1 MNSQNFEE
9 QNDAW
14 ASELQF
20 YAPLTMENA
29 PEGFVERVMA
39 RICEI
44 DNLTVVTQPQPQ
56 APVARRSGGRIRRIF
71 PIAAT
76 AAAVL
81 LLFAMPALRRGDL
94 TEIPLPETAAPS
106 ALESSEAPK
115 MTVRQ
120 ESGATADGDS
130 SNTAEDPVTSFGT
143 DSIVG
148 TAPGEKALP
157 QESPVE
163 GEAADNGL
171 PTPFKSAL
179 SRGCGGFIDEDGSGD
194 YCLLY
199 GATGRP
205 AGIAFC
211 VILEGGTP
219 PEDVLP
225 VVPGQYLITPE
236 QLEALLLVQPEDV
249 EPEYIEEGLTASAT
263 VGLVIIKQLPPDN

>member
-1 MNSQNFEE
+1 MKNFEE
-9 QNDAW
+9 LNDAW
-14 ASELQF
+14 ANELQH

-39 RICEI
+39 RIGEI
-44 DNLTVVTQPQPQ
+44 DNFTVVTPPQTP
-56 APVARRSGGRIRRIF
+56 AARRSGGRIRRIF

-94 TEIPLPETAAPS
+94 AELPSPETAAPP

-115 MTVRQ
+115 MTIRQ
-120 ESGATADGDS
+120 GSGTEADSEESET
-130 SNTAEDPVTSFGT
+130 VTSF
-143 DSIVG
+143 DAASIAG
-148 TAPGEKALP
+148 ADPEEGALP
-157 QESPVE
+157 EESPIE

-171 PTPFKSAL
+171 PTPFKSSL
-179 SRGCGGFIDEDGSGD
+179 SRGCGGFINEDETGD

-199 GATGRP
+199 GATARP

-219 PEDVLP
+219 PHDVLP

-236 QLEALLLVQPEDV
+236 QLETLLEEQPEGVQPEYV
-249 EPEYIEEGLTASAT
+249 EEGLTASAT

>member
-1 MNSQNFEE
+1 MNSQDFDK

-39 RICEI
+39 RIGEI
-44 DNLTVVTQPQPQ
+44 DNFTVVTQPQ
-56 APVARRSGGRIRRIF
+56 APAARRSGGRIRRIF

-81 LLFAMPALRRGDL
+81 LLFAMPALRRGSL
-94 TEIPLPETAAPS
+94 AELPSPETAAPS
-106 ALESSEAPK
+106 ALESTEAPK
-115 MTVRQ
+115 MTIRQ
-120 ESGATADGDS
+120 GSGATANSDNSDTGDA
-130 SNTAEDPVTSFGT
+130 NTVTSFGA
-143 DSIVG
+143 DSIAG
-148 TAPGEKALP
+148 IAPEESALSE
-157 QESPVE
+157 ESPIE

-179 SRGCGGFIDEDGSGD
+179 SRGCGGFINEDETGD

-219 PEDVLP
+219 PQDVLP

-236 QLEALLLVQPEDV
+236 QLETLLQEQPEGVQPEYV
-249 EPEYIEEGLTASAT
+249 EEGLTPSAT
-263 VGLVIIKQLPPDN
+263 VGLAIIKQLPPDN

>member
-1 MNSQNFEE
+1 MKSQDFEE

-39 RICEI
+39 RIGEI
-44 DNLTVVTQPQPQ
+44 DNFTVVTPPQ
-56 APVARRSGGRIRRIF
+56 APNSHRSGGRIRRIF

-76 AAAVL
+76 AAAVM
-81 LLFAMPALRRGDL
+81 LLFAMPALRRGSL
-94 TEIPLPETAAPS
+94 AGLPSPETAAPS

-120 ESGATADGDS
+120 GSGAPEGDAQ
-130 SNTAEDPVTSFGT
+130 NETVTSFDATSIAGT
-143 DSIVG
+143 VPEEG
-148 TAPGEKALP
+148 ALP
-157 QESPVE
+157 QESPVD

-179 SRGCGGFIDEDGSGD
+179 SRGCGGFIDESESDD

-219 PEDVLP
+219 PADVLP
-225 VVPGQYLITPE
+225 VVPGQYLITAE
-236 QLEALLLVQPEDV
+236 QLDTLLLEQPEGV
-249 EPEYIEEGLTASAT
+249 EPEYVEDGLTLSAT
-263 VGLVIIKQLPPDN
+263 VGLVIIKEAPPDN